1 MRTIL
6 SPHLIEQKLAA
17 FDALLPEYIASFQFI
32 QALQGQ
38 QRLDDF
44 TIDTTVHYLHARW
57 VLECKDR
64 LLGTSGTRS
73 AHEGQHCLVMLA
85 RWQTGDAADIIEYL
99 QHHLDTE
106 SLGLLSRQIQQVT
119 RSSGDHSAML
129 PLEQG
134 RRVMLNRNLH
144 FLRLI
149 DTIVA
154 TPAELMVQRVLEAS
168 ERYGHAPA
176 AIAHQLA
183 AFETP
188 LYGPARH
195 FTLAQRNMLLMNE
208 VGTTMIVRPVDRSG
222 HRTWQVTLPT
232 EPPGPFAQA
241 VIPAYHTN
249 S

>member
-1 MRTIL
+1 MSTIF
-6 SPHLIEQKLAA
+6 SPNIIEQKLAA

-44 TIDTTVHYLHARW
+44 TIDTVVHYLHARW

-64 LLGTSGTRS
+64 LLGTGGTL
-73 AHEGQHCLVMLA
+73 ATHEGQHCLVMLA
-85 RWQTGDAADIIEYL
+85 RWQTGDTADIIEYL

-106 SLGLLSRQIQQVT
+106 SLGVLSRQIQQA
-119 RSSGDHSAML
+119 SLSNGDDTAMI

-154 TPAELMVQRVLEAS
+154 TPSEVLVQRVLDAS
-168 ERYGHAPA
+168 ARYGHAPA

-195 FTLAQRNMLLMNE
+195 FTKE
-208 VGTTMIVRPVDRSG
+208 PVM
-222 HRTWQVTLPT
+222 
-232 EPPGPFAQA
+232 PP
-241 VIPAYHTN
+241 
-249 S
+249 SL